1 MANSRLFIRQY
12 KLSLTVIAINLGCIA
27 GLSLSVERSIN
38 SKITLPINER
48 NHSQNQPQNIP
59 KFKVEIPQQ
68 QQKANQKLVG
78 KLVQEEAKSLNFS
91 VPVQFQGKTIREVKI
106 KSEQK
111 VIALTFDDGPWQ
123 NTTLQVLDILKQE
136 TIKATFFVVGKS
148 IKNHPHIIKQVV
160 ADGHAI
166 GNHTWSHQYHQY
178 SSAHAAREFNQTA
191 DLIYKLTGVK
201 TSLFRPPA
209 GILNNGLVSYA
220 HQQKY
225 AVIMWSVDSKDWRS
239 RHITV
244 QGLIDSTLKAAQPGG
259 IVLMHDG
266 GGDRSKT
273 VEALPKLIAELK
285 KQGYQFVTVPELLEM
300 EANENKRLHV
310 TP

>member
-1 MANSRLFIRQY
+1 MVAD
-12 KLSLTVIAINLGCIA
+12 
-27 GLSLSVERSIN
+27 
-38 SKITLPINER
+38 
-48 NHSQNQPQNIP
+48 
-59 KFKVEIPQQ
+59 
-68 QQKANQKLVG
+68 LVR
-78 KLVQEEAKSLNFS
+78 EEAKSLNFS

-148 IKNHPHIIKQVV
+148 IKNHPELIKQVV